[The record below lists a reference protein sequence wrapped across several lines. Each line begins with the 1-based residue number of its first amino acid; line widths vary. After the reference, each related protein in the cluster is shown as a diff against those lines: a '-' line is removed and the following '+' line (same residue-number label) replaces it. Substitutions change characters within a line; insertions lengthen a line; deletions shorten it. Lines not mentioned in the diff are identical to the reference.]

1 MSGVSYSNSSIEII
15 ILHATQFVH
24 LTQFSSLWFIQSCVS
39 LAPLKFGASCTTTGK
54 LSSGYLSPPLSPV
67 CSSHRSAVLC
77 CLSLRACLLWTFV
90 QVEPTACGCLC
101 LASFT
106 RPDVSQ
112 GPRAGLSVL
121 HPLVARSCLL
131 SRCTKIGLLF
141 HQLMIFR
148 VASNLGL
155 LRSCC
160 HEHLCMS
167 YLWTYVLS
175 WACI

>member
-1 MSGVSYSNSSIEII
+1 M
-15 ILHATQFVH
+15 
-24 LTQFSSLWFIQSCVS
+24 
-39 LAPLKFGASCTTTGK
+39 
-54 LSSGYLSPPLSPV
+54 

-90 QVEPTACGCLC
+90 QVEPTARGCLC

-160 HEHLCMS
+160 HELSVDVRSLLGVHLGVRSLVNHVRTCRTMIFLQFPATGTS
-167 YLWTYVLS
+167 LPLEPPRWHL
-175 WACI
+175 